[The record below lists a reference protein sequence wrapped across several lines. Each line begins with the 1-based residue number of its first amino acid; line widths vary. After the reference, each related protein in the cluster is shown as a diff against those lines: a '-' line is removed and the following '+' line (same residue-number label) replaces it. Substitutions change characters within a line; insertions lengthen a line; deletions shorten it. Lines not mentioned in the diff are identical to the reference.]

1 MPTPKQQYT
10 DSLNEIAARYG
21 KMEDAT
27 ARRIIDEI
35 QQLRKELVAQLAASP
50 TAAGQFRIKQQQANA
65 DRLIAELEARLRL
78 TLDAGSAT
86 AYNEGGES
94 AVQPLKKIGFENVFF
109 SPSVAQINT
118 IIDFNAELIQ
128 GITAPIRQQVN
139 REIRNIALGQ
149 ITPAQA
155 MEQLTKTFGDAKVK
169 QGRIVSTGISAKAEM
184 DVRTELQRVFN
195 LSNNSQQLKT
205 QQQIPN
211 LLKSWIATADTR
223 TRKGHLDAHRRY
235 HQKPIPV
242 KDLFKV
248 FEIRKNGTRTG
259 KSDKVM
265 YPVDPRGAAWNVI
278 NCRCRMATIHPEIGV
293 IGSSLDGRIAQM
305 LKRRPK

>member
-1 MPTPKQQYT
+1 MATPKQQYT
-10 DSLNEIAARYG
+10 DSINEIAARYG
-21 KMEDAT
+21 RSEDAT
-27 ARRIIDEI
+27 ARRIIQEI
-35 QQLRKELVAQLAASP
+35 QQLRKELIAQLAASP
-50 TAAGQFRIKQQQANA
+50 TDASQFRIKQQQANA
-65 DRLIAELEARLRL
+65 ERLIDELEARLGI
-78 TLDAGSAT
+78 TLDEGSKVAF
-86 AYNEGGES
+86 NEGGES
-94 AVQPLKKIGFENVFF
+94 VVQPLKKIGFENVFA
-109 SPSVAQINT
+109 SPSIAQLNT
-118 IIDFNAELIQ
+118 VLDFNAELIK

-149 ITPAQA
+149 LTPVQA
-155 MEQLTKTFGDAKVK
+155 MQQLTQAFGDAKVK
-169 QGRIVSTGISAKAEM
+169 QGKIVSTGISAKAEM

-211 LLKSWIATADTR
+211 ILKTWIATADNR
-223 TRKGHLDAHRRY
+223 TRKGHLEAHRRY

-242 KDLFKV
+242 KDLFKI

-259 KSDKVM
+259 QTDEVM

-305 LKRRPK
+305 MKRGTK